1 MKEWSKQLE
10 EHQRELANLQPLS
23 EVKNIYWVEQKPV
36 ESMTTMNADEF
47 MREFG
52 KIRRPDMVDATIAM
66 ELNTLLYE

>member
-1 MKEWSKQLE
+1 MEEWSKQLE
-10 EHQRELANLQPLS
+10 GHQRELATLKS
-23 EVKNIYWVEQKPV
+23 SKNIYWIEQKPV